1 MYIVIFNRYG
11 WLVFLLLYFFFDLF
25 NDVFL
30 RFFERLGLV
39 LEELLVL
46 FIVLF
51 FFKLFINNFL
61 VCIFLVFYGLFVF
74 IIGILLFF
82 IL

>member
-1 MYIVIFNRYG
+1 MYIFIFNRYG

-25 NDVFL
+25 NDGFL